1 MNEFMFAMLR
11 KNEISTRL
19 VENIG
24 GLFFNMRQTAGI
36 ESEKDDSLQHSLIT
50 SPFNGSD
57 ASTD

>member
-36 ESEKDDSLQHSLIT
+36 ESEKDDSL
-50 SPFNGSD
+50 
-57 ASTD
+57 